1 MLCEIDEIL
10 EGKDQSEEIFK
21 IDEYILSMIDVLTFN
36 GFGDDKQHDK
46 DFESMCAY
54 MQKETTRNV
63 KELTVMEFYSLL
75 SNLQK
80 SRPQQN
86 HITRHG

>member
-10 EGKDQSEEIFK
+10 EGKDQGEEIFK